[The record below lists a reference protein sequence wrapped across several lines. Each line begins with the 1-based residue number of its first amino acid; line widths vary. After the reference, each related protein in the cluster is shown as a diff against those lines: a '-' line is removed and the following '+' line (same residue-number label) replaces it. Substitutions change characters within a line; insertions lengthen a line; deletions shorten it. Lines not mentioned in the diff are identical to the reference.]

1 MSESKTVSI
10 NLKQLIAD
18 LVFAFAFA
26 DKDEDNIN
34 DVKSKFEEVYIFIH
48 YMIWLL
54 DLFFNVVSICFKNG
68 SNSDLYC
75 FLTIPFSIQ
84 QDSKYPHLAELNN
97 SI

>member
-34 DVKSKFEEVYIFIH
+34 DVKSKFEEVYILQNIS
-48 YMIWLL
+48 MQ
-54 DLFFNVVSICFKNG
+54 
-68 SNSDLYC
+68 SNIINYL
-75 FLTIPFSIQ
+75 
-84 QDSKYPHLAELNN
+84 LNN
-97 SI
+97 KVVQDNKKLIDYFNTFSK